1 MTIEIRLSKKSDFGR
16 LIEID
21 HIVWSTA
28 TTPSTITWKS
38 VDEYENR
45 NPEGSQLVA
54 LVNGQVAGYLGFHQ
68 PTPLKTNQHVM
79 EIDLAV
85 DPDYQ
90 GKGIGR
96 KLLETYMQLAI
107 EKGIYKLSLRVLAT
121 NADAIQFYK
130 KCGFIEQGRLIN
142 EFYIDGRFVDDLLMY
157 ILLNK

>member
-1 MTIEIRLSKKSDFGR
+1 MKIEIRLSKKSDFER

-21 HIVWSTA
+21 RRVWNSK

-45 NPEGSQLVA
+45 NPEGNQLIA
-54 LVNGQVAGYLGFHQ
+54 LVNGQVVGYLGFHP

-85 DPDYQ
+85 DPEYQ
-90 GKGIGR
+90 GTGIGR
-96 KLLETYMQLAI
+96 KLLENYKQRARK
-107 EKGIYKLSLRVLAT
+107 KGISKLSLRVLAT
-121 NADAIQFYK
+121 NEGAIQFYK

-142 EFYIDGRFVDDLLMY
+142 EFFLDGKFVDDLLMY
-157 ILLNK
+157 IQLN